1 MKEIDS
7 SVLISYLAQKSKSEK
22 VSISIKE
29 IRKIGHVIEE
39 HYPSI
44 IVDLD
49 KYSIE
54 SFRIKSKG
62 CVWVHG
68 QEIHFDRT
76 DKDVQVLLRNNQ
88 PSDSLAVLLKELFD
102 GKE

>member
-1 MKEIDS
+1 MKEIDL

-29 IRKIGHVIEE
+29 IRKLGHVIEE

-62 CVWVHG
+62 CVRVHG
-68 QEIHFDRT
+68 QEMHFDRT
-76 DKDVQVLLRNNQ
+76 AKNVKVLLRNNQ
-88 PSDSLAVLLKELFD
+88 PSESLAVLLKEIFD